1 MKKIVLTLIIS
12 LVTFLA
18 NAQTAKPTKEQ
29 TIEYILNSL
38 KSYKTA
44 KIINMG
50 GDPNTSI
57 NWEINE
63 IFFSD
68 CFVSITMT
76 VQIKIPSAPHY
87 GSITKSV
94 LSFNLKDIEQVEF
107 STNDYGMSGL
117 IFRCLNEAKQIN
129 LKETINGDIS
139 NKTVSSVSVLPL
151 RKINSFK
158 PSITSANYAVHQSQ

>member
-1 MKKIVLTLIIS
+1 
-12 LVTFLA
+12 
-18 NAQTAKPTKEQ
+18 
-29 TIEYILNSL
+29 
-38 KSYKTA
+38 
-44 KIINMG
+44 
-50 GDPNTSI
+50 
-57 NWEINE
+57 
-63 IFFSD
+63 
-68 CFVSITMT
+68 MT

-139 NKTVSSVSVLPL
+139 NKTVSSVSVFAPEKDKLVQAFNHL
-151 RKINSFK
+151 RKLCGAPEPIQF
-158 PSITSANYAVHQSQ
+158 